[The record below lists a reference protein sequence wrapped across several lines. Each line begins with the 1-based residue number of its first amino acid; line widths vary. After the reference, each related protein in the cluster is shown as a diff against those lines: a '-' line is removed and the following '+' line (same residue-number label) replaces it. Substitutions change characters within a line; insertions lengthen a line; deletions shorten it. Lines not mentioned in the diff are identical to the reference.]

1 VPFEGSSYGA
11 LARGGG
17 GAVGRGQRFF
27 GAGATGARGGPKRK
41 PAASAAEGGVGVGL
55 QGGDMKKMPAPL
67 DTWSSPP
74 IPQQPLG
81 QTSIDG
87 YGDPSE
93 WYRADNYQMGN
104 VNQQGG
110 W

>member
-1 VPFEGSSYGA
+1 MPFEAPSYSMMG
-11 LARGGG
+11 RGGG
-17 GAVGRGQRFF
+17 GVAAGRGQRFF

-41 PAASAAEGGVGVGL
+41 PAASAGEMGVGVGL
-55 QGGDMKKMPAPL
+55 QGGDVKKMPANL

-81 QTSIDG
+81 QTAMDG
-87 YGDPSE
+87 YGSAE
-93 WYRADNYQMGN
+93 WYRDSYTTGN
-104 VNQQGG
+104 LQT